1 MLRFSLIAGLVILTG
16 CSTGKYYSYPPG
28 GTDVQFQ
35 RDSYECMQEA
45 QQSASSAYV
54 GPYGGAANS
63 GTTTNAALAH
73 ACMRARG
80 YVETSPPKR

>member
-1 MLRFSLIAGLVILTG
+1 MRIITSAIALFVLAG
-16 CSTGKYYSYPPG
+16 CSTGKYYNYPPG
-28 GTDVQFQ
+28 GTDLQFQ
-35 RDSYECMQEA
+35 KDSYECLQA
-45 QQSASSAYV
+45 SQQSASNAYI

-80 YVETSPPKR
+80 YQETSRPKK